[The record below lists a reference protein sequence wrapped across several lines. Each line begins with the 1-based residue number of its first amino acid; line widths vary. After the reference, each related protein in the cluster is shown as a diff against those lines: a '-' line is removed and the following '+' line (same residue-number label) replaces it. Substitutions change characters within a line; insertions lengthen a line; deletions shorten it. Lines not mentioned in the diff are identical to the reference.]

1 MYNDLNLDFS
11 NPSILL
17 KAYVNVNVNEYL
29 NTYNENIFKNT
40 SVIFLEKFIS
50 FTPYS
55 NILSIIFYYL
65 LYSSI
70 PYCRLL

>member
-17 KAYVNVNVNEYL
+17 NASVNVNVNEYL
-29 NTYNENIFKNT
+29 NIYNENIFKNT
-40 SVIFLEKFIS
+40 SVIFLEKFIN

-55 NILSIIFYYL
+55 NILSMIFYYL